1 MADSTRRRTG
11 ELLRKRFELL
21 SLVEPPVLTKMP
33 TSSLPEEART
43 PADRRVTLVDLE
55 RLFELW
61 VEHYNKLD
69 DEGRRRM
76 PLKPN
81 YFLAPQE

>member
-1 MADSTRRRTG
+1 
-11 ELLRKRFELL
+11 
-21 SLVEPPVLTKMP
+21 MP